1 MDDMKRMKASH
12 VKVVDQIQEHYKHID
27 DDVQVRTIELCDDSD
42 NKSDLQLTVI
52 CNDSDNDS
60 YDGDD
65 YSDSDNGDGRN
76 HDRNSDHCSL
86 WIKVTMTIAI
96 TMIATVIIIYCE
108 LKWLAAMLNMTV
120 CNYCFFHF
128 GGSKLTL

>member
-86 WIKVTMTIAI
+86 
-96 TMIATVIIIYCE
+96 
-108 LKWLAAMLNMTV
+108 
-120 CNYCFFHF
+120 
-128 GGSKLTL
+128 